1 MTALDKVSNLLQSTT
16 ERVIFYSCLSQPMT
30 IPEIAKSWGY
40 RSAAYFY
47 HSNSRE
53 LLKRLIKSRL
63 IFTKRIGKGREQLL
77 ANYDIL
83 FEESDIAS
91 FFERVNTDIETEL
104 IQEEYP
110 EISEGQ
116 LSDSFFR
123 EYCLDKKPELTL
135 RAQKISFGQQT
146 ISHLIPLWQDNLFK
160 RVFLGV
166 KSLTEAFHRS
176 DLPGNPRKLLF
187 GITSALTAELFEL
200 EKGRAFLEPP
210 FTYLFVDFDV
220 SDTLPAILEQL
231 DLAANPK
238 DKAARIEF
246 ESFVSKFQNV
256 YDALKEKILAYAEVE
271 EVGSYHIRRFA
282 SLMKLDAVLK
292 TGREQERGTKL

>member
-1 MTALDKVSNLLQSTT
+1 MNKVSDLLRSTT
-16 ERVIFYSCLSQPMT
+16 ERVIYYSCLSQPMT

-53 LLKRLIKSRL
+53 LLKELIKSSL
-63 IFTKRIGKGREQLL
+63 IFTEKIGKGREQLL

-83 FEESDIAS
+83 FEESDMAS
-91 FFERVNTDIETEL
+91 FFEKVNIEIETEL

-123 EYCLDKKPELTL
+123 EYCLNKKPELKL
-135 RAQKISFGQQT
+135 RAQKIRFDQQT
-146 ISHLIPLWQDNLFK
+146 IRHLILLWQDNLFR
-160 RVFLGV
+160 RVFLGL

-176 DLPGNPRKLLF
+176 DLPRDPRKLLF
-187 GITSALTAELFEL
+187 GITSAITAELFEL
-200 EKGRAFLEPP
+200 EKGRVFLEPP
-210 FTYLFVDFDV
+210 FTYLFVDFDI
-220 SDTLPAILEQL
+220 SDTLPAILERL
-231 DLAANPK
+231 DLVANPK

-246 ESFVSKFQNV
+246 ESFVSKFEDV
-256 YDALKEKILAYAEVE
+256 YDALKKKILAYAEVE

-282 SLMKLDAVLK
+282 SLMNLDTVLK
-292 TGREQERGTKL
+292 TGRGQERGIKL

>member
-1 MTALDKVSNLLQSTT
+1 MNRVPDLLQGTT
-16 ERVIFYSCLSQPMT
+16 ERVIYYSCLSQPMT

-53 LLKRLIKSRL
+53 LLKELIKSSL
-63 IFTKRIGKGREQLL
+63 IFSEKIGKGREQLL
-77 ANYDIL
+77 ANYDVL
-83 FEESDIAS
+83 FEESDMAS
-91 FFERVNTDIETEL
+91 FFEKVNIDIETEL

-116 LSDSFFR
+116 LIDSFFR
-123 EYCLDKKPELTL
+123 EYCLKRKPELKL
-135 RAQKISFGQQT
+135 RAQKIRFDQQM
-146 ISHLIPLWQDNLFK
+146 IKHLILLWQDNLF
-160 RVFLGV
+160 RQVFLGV

-176 DLPGNPRKLLF
+176 DLPGDPRKILF
-187 GITSALTAELFEL
+187 GITSAITAELFEL

-210 FTYLFVDFDV
+210 FTYLFVDFNI

-231 DLAANPK
+231 DLTANLK
-238 DKAARIEF
+238 DEAARIEF
-246 ESFVSKFQNV
+246 ESFVSKFEDV
-256 YDALKEKILAYAEVE
+256 YDELKKKILAYADVE

-282 SLMKLDAVLK
+282 SLMKLDTVLK
-292 TGREQERGTKL
+292 TVRGQERGTKL